1 MEHELAGFKV
11 KRDLNGFWNFVE
23 ATFEKSLEKAR
34 THKDN
39 ETVSILGN
47 ALKKGRHRYNVIKR
61 DLEVLSGMLLLQIA
75 LFLSKVR

>member
-1 MEHELAGFKV
+1 MEHELARFKV

-23 ATFEKSLEKAR
+23 AALEKSLEKAG

-47 ALKKGRHRYNVIKR
+47 ALKNGRH
-61 DLEVLSGMLLLQIA
+61 
-75 LFLSKVR
+75 